1 MSRLFTQALSHDTDI
16 LARNMEAIKKL
27 HLTLN
32 ENVRLDFL
40 SVIIKQLAK
49 VNFYIVEKLE

>member
-1 MSRLFTQALSHDTDI
+1 M
-16 LARNMEAIKKL
+16 ARNMEAIKKL